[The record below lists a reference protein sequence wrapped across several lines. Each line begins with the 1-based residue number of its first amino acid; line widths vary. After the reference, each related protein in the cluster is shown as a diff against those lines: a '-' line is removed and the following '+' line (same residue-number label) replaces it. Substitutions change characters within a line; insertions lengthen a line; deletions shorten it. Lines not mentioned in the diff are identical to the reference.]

1 MGNYHLRARDIMHTE
16 VATILD
22 DGTIEEAASLMRLEG
37 VRSLIVVP
45 HHSDDSYGIITY
57 ADIIAKVLAEGR
69 DPAQVRVD
77 EVMTKPAITIAS
89 GMEVKHIARLF
100 RQARIGHVPV
110 VDGNKLLG
118 IVSMT
123 DLITEVINEPA

>member
-16 VATILD
+16 VASILD

-57 ADIIAKVLAEGR
+57 ADIISKVLAEGR
-69 DPAQVRVD
+69 DPGRVRVD
-77 EVMTKPAITIAS
+77 EVMTKPAITIPP

-100 RQARIGHVPV
+100 RQTRIGHVPI

>member
-1 MGNYHLRARDIMHTE
+1 MGNYNLRARDIMHTE

-22 DGTIEEAASLMRLEG
+22 DGTIAEAASLMRLEG

-45 HHSDDSYGIITY
+45 HHTDDSYGIITY

-69 DPAQVRVD
+69 NPGQVRVD

-100 RQARIGHVPV
+100 RQYKIGHVPV

-118 IVSMT
+118 VVSMT

>member
-16 VATILD
+16 VASILD

-57 ADIIAKVLAEGR
+57 ADIISKVLAEGR
-69 DPAQVRVD
+69 EPGRVRVD
-77 EVMTKPAITIAS
+77 EVMTKPAITIPP

-100 RQARIGHVPV
+100 KQTRIGHVPV